1 MPNQIRKLFQ
11 FLLIKLR
18 VRTIVAAAITESWP
32 KVRVKTAGL
41 TTLAASDYV
50 GRHAAAT
57 VHRHVELLMRRNPAI
72 DGIVANVLIVKASE
86 RVSRQLLRKV
96 ASESRTLRRAA

>member
-1 MPNQIRKLFQ
+1 MFNHIRKLFQ
-11 FLLIKLR
+11 YILIRLR
-18 VRTIVAAAITESWP
+18 LRTIVSAAITESWP

-41 TTLAASDYV
+41 TKLAAYDYV
-50 GRHAAAT
+50 GRCSAAT
-57 VHRHVELLMRRNPAI
+57 VHRQVELLMRRNPAI

-96 ASESRTLRRAA
+96 ASESRGMRRAA